1 MDWVLAVVALLLVA
15 YVCRRILRLD
25 QPPARAWRPAALP
38 LNRFQIYRTAAQEV
52 ETQTGMLSVT
62 LNEALG
68 DYGAGNGAN
77 AVAHMLLAVQQW
89 DLLAQLVSSV
99 LKTVTENMPQVGT
112 MASYREINPACFQS
126 RAMAD
131 LMKSGGKLHQFI
143 YHSKGRFDFR
153 VQLIRS
159 SLETLT
165 EEFRSTFGLA
175 DPAPQFPA
183 SKWRDIDPTHHDYD
197 LIAKEALLAVR
208 DFLGALPEAAI
219 PGFGVEIARVVSL
232 HSVRSLPSSSR
243 RVIS

>member
-1 MDWVLAVVALLLVA
+1 MDWVLAVSALLLVA

-25 QPPARAWRPAALP
+25 QPPARSWRPAALP

-77 AVAHMLLAVQQW
+77 AVAHMMLAIEQW
-89 DLLAQLVSSV
+89 DLLAQLVGSV

-112 MASYREINPACFQS
+112 MASYREINPASFKS
-126 RAMAD
+126 RPMTE
-131 LMKSGGKLHQFI
+131 LMRSGGKLHEFI
-143 YHSKGRFDFR
+143 FHSKGRFDFR

-165 EEFRSTFGLA
+165 SEFRSTFA
-175 DPAPQFPA
+175 PAESDAQFPVA
-183 SKWRDIDPTHHDYD
+183 KWRDIDPTHHDYD

-219 PGFGVEIARVVSL
+219 PGFGVEITRVVSL
-232 HSVRSLPSSSR
+232 HSVRSMPPSSR

>member
-1 MDWVLAVVALLLVA
+1 MDWVLAASALLLVA

-62 LNEALG
+62 VNEALG
-68 DYGAGNGAN
+68 DYGAGNGAT
-77 AVAHMLLAVQQW
+77 AVAHMMLAIEQW
-89 DLLAQLVSSV
+89 NLLAQLVGNV

-112 MASYREINPACFQS
+112 MASYREINPANFQS
-126 RAMAD
+126 RAMAE
-131 LMKSGGKLHQFI
+131 LMKSGGKLHQVIF
-143 YHSKGRFDFR
+143 HSKGRFDFR

-159 SLETLT
+159 SLETLSA
-165 EEFRSTFGLA
+165 EFRSTFTPTEPEA
-175 DPAPQFPA
+175 QFSA
-183 SKWRDIDPTHHDYD
+183 AKWRDLDPTHHDYD

-208 DFLGALPEAAI
+208 DFLGALPEPAI
-219 PGFGVEIARVVSL
+219 PGFGVEINRVVSL
-232 HSVRSLPSSSR
+232 YSVRSLPSASR